1 MENNLQTKYEFY
13 GVPQSITILN
23 KKYTYKSNLK
33 DEKNFVYRC
42 MHRDCK
48 AQITIDKENILKAVL
63 QKRNDQIIYTLGKHT
78 HSCEKKEK
86 KGRAEIDVYQ

>member
-48 AQITIDKENILKAVL
+48 AQITYFKSCFTKK
-63 QKRNDQIIYTLGKHT
+63 KRPNYIY
-78 HSCEKKEK
+78 SW
-86 KGRAEIDVYQ
+86 